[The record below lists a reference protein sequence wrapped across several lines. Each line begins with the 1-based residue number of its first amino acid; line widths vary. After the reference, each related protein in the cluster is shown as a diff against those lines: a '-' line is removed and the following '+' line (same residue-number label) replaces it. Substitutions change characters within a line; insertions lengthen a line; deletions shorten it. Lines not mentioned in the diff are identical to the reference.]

1 MRYSSRNRVECA
13 LKPPTAALPLLPTT
27 IVGSLP
33 QPDWLIDR
41 GKLNEMSPPRLRMRD
56 LWRVDERWLEEA
68 QDDATSLA
76 IDMQERVG
84 LDVVTDGEM
93 RRESYANRFSNAL
106 DGLDIDHPGVAPS
119 RTGRANPVP
128 RVVGPITRTRPVQV
142 RDVEFLRA
150 HTHGPIKITVP
161 GPFTMAHQLQDEH
174 YRDVKALAFA
184 LAAAVNA
191 EVLDLEAAGAD
202 VVQIDEPLL
211 QAWPDEARMYAIEA
225 IDRAL
230 QGATGATALHT
241 CFGYGHIV
249 ADRPQ
254 AYPFLEELA
263 VSRVQQ
269 LSIEAAQ
276 LKLDLELLRRL
287 PDKTIML
294 GVIDIVDQ
302 TIETPEVV
310 AGRVRRALLIV
321 PPDRLIL
328 ATDCGMKYLS
338 REIAYAKLAALVE
351 GTAIVR
357 AELT

>member
-1 MRYSSRNRVECA
+1 MA
-13 LKPPTAALPLLPTT
+13 GPLPILSTT

-41 GKLNEMSPPRLRMRD
+41 DRLSEISPPRLRMRD
-56 LWRVDERWLEEA
+56 LWRVDERWLEQA
-68 QDDATSLA
+68 QDDATLLA
-76 IDMQERVG
+76 IDAQERVG
-84 LDVVTDGEM
+84 LNVLTDGEM

-119 RTGRANPVP
+119 RTGRPNPAP
-128 RVVGPITRTRPVQV
+128 RVVAPIRRTRPVQV
-142 RDVEFLRA
+142 RDVELLRESTDRA
-150 HTHGPIKITVP
+150 IKITVP

-174 YRDVKALAFA
+174 YHDIEALAMA

-191 EVLDLEAAGAD
+191 EVRDLEAAGAD

-211 QAWPDEARMYAIEA
+211 QAWPDEARAYAIQA

-230 QGATGATALHT
+230 DGTQGATALHT

-249 ADRPQ
+249 ADRP
-254 AYPFLEELA
+254 AEGYPFLEELA
-263 VSRVQQ
+263 ESRVQQ

-276 LKLDLELLRRL
+276 LNLNLELLRRL
-287 PDKTIML
+287 PDKVIML

-302 TIETPEVV
+302 NIESPEVV
-310 AGRVRRALLIV
+310 AGRVRRALLVV

-338 REIAYAKLAALVE
+338 REVAYGKLRALVA
-351 GTAIVR
+351 GVGAVR
-357 AELT
+357 NEISGEHQPISR

>member
-1 MRYSSRNRVECA
+1 MTTE
-13 LKPPTAALPLLPTT
+13 LPLLPTT

-41 GKLNEMSPPRLRMRD
+41 ARLSEISPPRLRMRD
-56 LWRVDERWLEEA
+56 LWRVEEPWLEDA
-68 QDDATSLA
+68 QDDATLLA
-76 IDMQERVG
+76 IDLQARLG
-84 LDVVTDGEM
+84 LDVLTDGEM

-106 DGLDIDHPGVAPS
+106 DGLDIDHPGTAPS
-119 RTGRANPVP
+119 RTGRPNPVP
-128 RVVGPITRTRPVQV
+128 RVIGPITRGRPVQV
-142 RDVEFLRA
+142 RDVQLLRA
-150 HTHGPIKITVP
+150 NTDHAIKITVP

-174 YRDVKALAFA
+174 YHDVEALAMA

-191 EVLDLEAAGAD
+191 EVRDLEAAGAD

-211 QAWPDEARMYAIEA
+211 QAWPDEARAYGVKA

-230 QGATGATALHT
+230 QGAEGTTALHT

-249 ADRPQ
+249 ADRPEG
-254 AYPFLEELA
+254 YPFLEELA
-263 VSRVQQ
+263 DSQVQQ

-294 GVIDIVDQ
+294 GVIDIVDPG
-302 TIETPEVV
+302 IETAEAV
-310 AGRVRRALLIV
+310 AGRVRRALLVI
-321 PPDRLIL
+321 PPSRLVL

-338 REIAYAKLAALVE
+338 RDVAQGKLQALVA
-351 GTAIVR
+351 GTGMVR
-357 AELT
+357 NELTGTHGSARPIPNLNP

>member
-1 MRYSSRNRVECA
+1 M
-13 LKPPTAALPLLPTT
+13 TATLPLLPTT

-41 GKLNEMSPPRLRMRD
+41 GKLNEISPPRLRMRD
-56 LWRVDERWLEEA
+56 LWRIEERWLEDA
-68 QDDATSLA
+68 QDDATRLGIEA
-76 IDMQERVG
+76 QERMG
-84 LDVVTDGEM
+84 LDVLTDGEM

-119 RTGRANPVP
+119 RTGRPNPVP
-128 RVVGPITRTRPVQV
+128 RVVGPISRARPVQV

-150 HTHGPIKITVP
+150 RTGRPIKMTVP

-174 YRDVKALAFA
+174 YHDVEALALA
-184 LAAAVNA
+184 LATAVNG

-211 QAWPDEARMYAIEA
+211 QAWPDEARAYAIRA

-230 QGATGATALHT
+230 QGAKGATALHT

-249 ADRPQ
+249 ADRPR

-263 VSRVQQ
+263 ASSVQQ

-276 LKLDLELLRRL
+276 LNLDLELLRRL

-294 GVIDIVDQ
+294 GVIDIVDR
-302 TIETPEVV
+302 TVETPQIV
-310 AGRVRRALLIV
+310 AGRVRRALLVV
-321 PPDRLIL
+321 PPARLIL

-338 REIAYAKLAALVE
+338 REVAYAKLAALVD

-357 AELT
+357 GELQGDRQTAEINRP

>member
-1 MRYSSRNRVECA
+1 
-13 LKPPTAALPLLPTT
+13 LKPPSPAHPVLPTT

-33 QPDWLIDR
+33 QPEWLIDR
-41 GKLNEMSPPRLRMRD
+41 DRLNEISPPRLRMRD
-56 LWRVDERWLEEA
+56 LWRVDERWLEGA
-68 QDDATSLA
+68 QDDATRQA
-76 IDMQERVG
+76 IDLQERIG
-84 LDVVTDGEM
+84 LNILTDGEM

-106 DGLDIDHPGVAPS
+106 DGLDIDHPGMAPS
-119 RTGRANPVP
+119 RTGRPTPVP
-128 RVVGPITRTRPVQV
+128 RVVGPLARSRPVQV
-142 RDVEFLRA
+142 RDLEFLRA
-150 HTHGPIKITVP
+150 HTTRPIKMTVP

-174 YRDVKALAFA
+174 YGDIQALAFA

-191 EVLDLEAAGAD
+191 EVRDLEAAGAD

-211 QAWPDEARMYAIEA
+211 QAWPDEARAYAVAA

-230 QGATGATALHT
+230 EGARCATALHT

-254 AYPFLEELA
+254 GYPFLEELA
-263 VSRVQQ
+263 DSTVQQ

-302 TIETPEVV
+302 TIETPDVV
-310 AGRVRRALLIV
+310 AGRIRRALLIV

-338 REIAYAKLAALVE
+338 REIADAKLAALV
-351 GTAIVR
+351 GGSAIVR
-357 AELT
+357 DELSGEHPAVRL